1 MRDRREKGYSSR
13 GGGGHRQTHRKTRI
27 YVHHLFLTERNQKA
41 RFHEKE
47 DSGSEGPPC
56 TTDWAVL
63 TLKFT
68 FYFIHLFNININS
81 GNAVMIL
88 EEIISNS

>member
-1 MRDRREKGYSSR
+1 MFHANNCNKSSYCKWYRHEQR
-13 GGGGHRQTHRKTRI
+13 GDFRLRS
-27 YVHHLFLTERNQKA
+27 YMTERNQKA
-41 RFHEKE
+41 RFHEEE

-81 GNAVMIL
+81 GNAVTIL